1 MSRVSSVRNTV
12 FGLLLVLLSAG
23 FCAPSLAQTG
33 SSIPYFEVDTLTI
46 PRIDVEGYGSLRL
59 SLLLVDDVALTFI
72 VSAAVD
78 ADVGVTPGATYD
90 LQTAV
95 LDIPLVN
102 ADFEFYSLQLQLIP
116 GDLFQVIVAD
126 DAIVTGHDEYNQQCS
141 SCHGI
146 EGQGGI
152 VAVSLVNC
160 ANCGSVDVL
169 TTYIDNVMPLGAASS
184 CSGDCANDI
193 ADYLLKVFQ
202 VDNSPIVTQTIE
214 AIQSMPL
221 DDTLRKASL
230 QLVGRLPT
238 DTEQQ
243 LVVDNAETGLRTAL
257 DGMMEEEAFYDR
269 LAEIFNDLILTNRYL
284 SANGPIEQA
293 INLMRPFP
301 NARWFDPGE
310 GLRGED
316 FQFNRV
322 TTNNSVASEPL
333 QLVNYVVKNNLPMT
347 EIITADYFMV
357 NGYSAK
363 SYGVD
368 DQLAFNDEWEAD
380 EWLPAQISGIPHA
393 GLFTSLMFLNRYP
406 TSDTNVNRGRSR
418 VVYDLFLDVDI
429 LALDGTRPD
438 GEAVDI
444 SSPAPTME
452 NEDCVVCHA
461 LLDPVAS
468 SFQNWNDRGFYRPN
482 RPWYED
488 MFQAGFAGVDRP
500 ENEQPTSLQWLSG
513 EMAKDPRFN
522 DAMVRIIYFGLTG
535 QEPLNPPGESA
546 TDADNDAYAA
556 ESVHLDELKAVYVAD
571 NQNLKTL
578 IKEIILSPYW
588 RAEGLE
594 SDAFAIIH
602 EQTGA
607 ARLLTP
613 ELLHR
618 KIDAVLGFE
627 WRGFLDNYA
636 VNKDIPFAARLLDNR
651 FFYNQIYGGIDS
663 FVVTSRLTEPNG
675 LMVYVQ
681 ERMANELACYAVPND
696 FLADADQRLLF
707 PYVEADNQ
715 AISAQD
721 RADIKTNIQHLH
733 AHLLGET
740 LAIDDAEVQ
749 ITYDLFT
756 TVLASGQANIG
767 ISEDA
772 NLPVRCRRS
781 VDLETGDALATSLSQ
796 DPDYVLRAWMAVA
809 AYLMSDY
816 RFVYE

>member
-1 MSRVSSVRNTV
+1 MSTVSSVRNIA
-12 FGLLLVLLSAG
+12 FGLLLGLLSAG
-23 FCAPSLAQTG
+23 FTIPSLAQTG

-184 CSGDCANDI
+184 CSGDCASDV

-202 VDNSPIVTQTIE
+202 VDNSPIVAQTIE

-243 LVVDNAETGLRTAL
+243 LVVDNAETGLRAAL

-368 DQLAFNDEWEAD
+368 DQLAFNDEWDAD
-380 EWLPAQISGIPHA
+380 EWLPAQIAGIPHA

-556 ESVHLDELKAVYVAD
+556 ESVHLDELKAAYVAD

-749 ITYDLFT
+749 ITFDLFT

>member
-1 MSRVSSVRNTV
+1 MTTVSSVRNTV
-12 FGLLLVLLSAG
+12 FGLLLGLLSAG
-23 FCAPSLAQTG
+23 FTIPSLAQTG

-243 LVVDNAETGLRTAL
+243 LVVDNAETGLRAAL

-368 DQLAFNDEWEAD
+368 DQLAFNDEWDAD
-380 EWLPAQISGIPHA
+380 EWLPAQIAGIPHA

>member
-1 MSRVSSVRNTV
+1 MSTVSSVRNIA
-12 FGLLLVLLSAG
+12 FGLLLGLLSAG
-23 FCAPSLAQTG
+23 FTIPSLAQTG

-243 LVVDNAETGLRTAL
+243 LVVDNAETGLRAAL

-368 DQLAFNDEWEAD
+368 DQLAFNDEWDAD
-380 EWLPAQISGIPHA
+380 EWLPAQIAGIPHA

-488 MFQAGFAGVDRP
+488 MFQAGFAGMDRP

-675 LMVYVQ
+675 LMVYVK
-681 ERMANELACYAVPND
+681 ERMANELAGYAVPND

>member
-1 MSRVSSVRNTV
+1 
-12 FGLLLVLLSAG
+12 
-23 FCAPSLAQTG
+23 
-33 SSIPYFEVDTLTI
+33 
-46 PRIDVEGYGSLRL
+46 
-59 SLLLVDDVALTFI
+59 
-72 VSAAVD
+72 
-78 ADVGVTPGATYD
+78 
-90 LQTAV
+90 
-95 LDIPLVN
+95 
-102 ADFEFYSLQLQLIP
+102 
-116 GDLFQVIVAD
+116 
-126 DAIVTGHDEYNQQCS
+126 
-141 SCHGI
+141 
-146 EGQGGI
+146 
-152 VAVSLVNC
+152 
-160 ANCGSVDVL
+160 
-169 TTYIDNVMPLGAASS
+169 
-184 CSGDCANDI
+184 
-193 ADYLLKVFQ
+193 
-202 VDNSPIVTQTIE
+202 
-214 AIQSMPL
+214 
-221 DDTLRKASL
+221 
-230 QLVGRLPT
+230 
-238 DTEQQ
+238 
-243 LVVDNAETGLRTAL
+243 
-257 DGMMEEEAFYDR
+257 
-269 LAEIFNDLILTNRYL
+269 
-284 SANGPIEQA
+284 
-293 INLMRPFP
+293 MRPFP
-301 NARWFDPGE
+301 NSRWFDPGDD
-310 GLRGED
+310 LRDEE

-322 TTNNSVASEPL
+322 TTNDSVASEPL
-333 QLVNYVVKNNLPMT
+333 QLINFVVKNNLPMT
-347 EIITADYFMV
+347 EILTADYFMV

-368 DQLAFNDEWEAD
+368 DQLAFDDEWDAD
-380 EWLPAQISGIPHA
+380 EWLPAQIAGIPHA

-468 SFQNWNDRGFYRPN
+468 SFQNWNDRGFYRPI

-500 ENEQPTSLQWLSG
+500 ESEQPTSLQWLSG
-513 EMAKDPRFN
+513 EMAKDPRFD

-535 QEPLNPPGESA
+535 QDPLDPPGESA

-556 ESVHLDELKAVYVAD
+556 ESVHLDELKAAYVAD
-571 NQNLKTL
+571 KQNLKTL

-618 KIDAVLGFE
+618 KIDALLGFE
-627 WRGFLDNYA
+627 WRGFLDNYSVA
-636 VNKDIPFAARLLDNR
+636 KDIAFAARLLDNQ

-721 RADIKTNIQHLH
+721 QTDIQTNIQYLH

-756 TVLASGQANIG
+756 EVLASGQANIG
-767 ISEDA
+767 VNEDA
-772 NLPVRCRRS
+772 NLPLRCRRS
-781 VDLETGDALATSLSQ
+781 VDLETGDALPTSLRQ